1 MAVYLSK
8 EKKAQVLGEYAKS
21 ANDTGSAE
29 AQISLFTYRIQELST
44 HLRSNQKDHSCRRAL
59 LSLVGKRKQLL
70 HYLSKKDL
78 QAYRSLIDKLGIRK

>member
-8 EKKAQVLGEYAKS
+8 EKKAEILGEYAKTPG
-21 ANDTGSAE
+21 DTGSAE
-29 AQISLFTYRIQELST
+29 AQIALFTYRIQELSN

-70 HYLSKKDL
+70 QYLSKKDL
-78 QAYRSLIDKLGIRK
+78 QKYREMLDKLGIRK